1 MSAVAGHDFV
11 LDPAVS
17 RRPANASLHLPGLA
31 STTAS
36 LDTLDTS
43 SNEIQVGRNT
53 FQEKI
58 FLRLNVSKTKYY

>member
-17 RRPANASLHLPGLA
+17 RRPANVSLQLPGLA

-43 SNEIQVGRNT
+43 SNEIQVGRN
-53 FQEKI
+53 I
-58 FLRLNVSKTKYY
+58 SRTKYFLD

>member
-17 RRPANASLHLPGLA
+17 RRPANVSLQLPGLA

-43 SNEIQVGRNT
+43 TNEIQVRRN
-53 FQEKI
+53 I
-58 FLRLNVSKTKYY
+58 SRTKYF

>member
-1 MSAVAGHDFV
+1 MYTVAGHDFV

-17 RRPANASLHLPGLA
+17 RRPANVSLQLPGLA

-43 SNEIQVGRNT
+43 SNEIQVRRNI
-53 FQEKI
+53 FQD
-58 FLRLNVSKTKYY
+58 

>member
-1 MSAVAGHDFV
+1 MSTVAGHDFV

-17 RRPANASLHLPGLA
+17 RRPANVSLHLPGLA

-36 LDTLDTS
+36 LDTVDTS
-43 SNEIQVGRNT
+43 SNEIQVDRNI

>member
-1 MSAVAGHDFV
+1 MSTVAGHDFV

-17 RRPANASLHLPGLA
+17 HRPANVSLQLPGLA

-43 SNEIQVGRNT
+43 SNKIQVG
-53 FQEKI
+53 
-58 FLRLNVSKTKYY
+58 

>member
-1 MSAVAGHDFV
+1 MSTVAGHDFV

-17 RRPANASLHLPGLA
+17 RRPANVSLQLPGLA

-43 SNEIQVGRNT
+43 SNEIQVRRN
-53 FQEKI
+53 I
-58 FLRLNVSKTKYY
+58 SRTKYF

>member
-1 MSAVAGHDFV
+1 MSTVAGHDFV

-17 RRPANASLHLPGLA
+17 HRPANVSLQLPGLA

-43 SNEIQVGRNT
+43 SNEIQVGKNI

-58 FLRLNVSKTKYY
+58 FLRLNV

>member
-1 MSAVAGHDFV
+1 MSTVAGHDFV

-17 RRPANASLHLPGLA
+17 RRPANVSLQLPGLA

-43 SNEIQVGRNT
+43 SNEIQVGRN
-53 FQEKI
+53 I
-58 FLRLNVSKTKYY
+58 S

>member
-1 MSAVAGHDFV
+1 MSTVAGHDFV
-11 LDPAVS
+11 LEPAVS
-17 RRPANASLHLPGLA
+17 RRPANVSLQLPGLA

-43 SNEIQVGRNT
+43 TNEIQVGRNI

>member
-1 MSAVAGHDFV
+1 MSTVAGHDFV

-17 RRPANASLHLPGLA
+17 HRPANVSLQLPGLA

-43 SNEIQVGRNT
+43 SNEIQVGRNMS
-53 FQEKI
+53 
-58 FLRLNVSKTKYY
+58 RTKYF

>member
-17 RRPANASLHLPGLA
+17 RRPANVSLQLPGLA

>member
-1 MSAVAGHDFV
+1 MSTVAGHDFV

-17 RRPANASLHLPGLA
+17 RRPANVSLQLPGLA

-43 SNEIQVGRNT
+43 SNEIQVRRN
-53 FQEKI
+53 I
-58 FLRLNVSKTKYY
+58 SRTKYFLD